1 MRFLYPSTPDP
12 AVGGVRPVPE
22 MPQPIFPI
30 VPMSS
35 AVLHFSS
42 INFFIHYI
50 FFVYN
55 FQFVPF
61 WSNLTVFKAL
71 PSDPDSHYKFD

>member
-1 MRFLYPSTPDP
+1 MGR
-12 AVGGVRPVPE
+12 ARPIPE
-22 MPQPIFPI
+22 MPQAIFPI

-35 AVLHFSS
+35 AVFRFRS

-50 FFVYN
+50 FFAYN

-61 WSNLTVFKAL
+61 WSDLTVFKAL
-71 PSDPDSHYKFD
+71 LSDLDSHYKFD